1 MPWKNGL
8 WQELD
13 LCCHMPHPRCLSMK
27 EYRQNFDSKRIPASF
42 SSPSSFLFLL
52 SLSLPLISCPFHFI
66 LETVSCC
73 VTQADSRCPSS
84 SHSLPCTSVQEHS
97 TTAVKGSV
105 SPTPPQILQFL
116 KQRSSFLIDRFIKPV
131 AKLLLWVGEFL
142 WELLISFERARG
154 GGWEHSVRRAQRH
167 EHHSSLSDS
176 TDHSYRCDL
185 GFRCG
190 CCGEQWRARIEIENE
205 WLRLVY
211 PPNDSEG
218 QAIAVLTQFS
228 LYWHRWGRLIL
239 DTRRPKGVMLR
250 TFYCSF
256 LMIASSETLSV
267 LWHLEMPQWIR
278 RMIFQVNRN
287 PPRGFLSLFP
297 LNRENIIGPRSNI
310 RNQCLRSV
318 SGLGG
323 GSMMTPGKQFW
334 SLPSMALLWGHP
346 GAWDSDMPPEGNRSH
361 CTEMDLPATVRLKIG
376 WLGRPM
382 SLISLISVIWDNISL
397 KPSLEWGDI
406 QKVCD
411 YTQHWMS

>member
-1 MPWKNGL
+1 MLFYALKEWTVTRTGSLLSYAAHKVSFHERVSAKFWLKQNPSFFFLSFFFSLLAFSLPSSHFPPLSFHFG
-8 WQELD
+8 D
-13 LCCHMPHPRCLSMK
+13 RFSLCNPGQFTLSVLLTQPPL
-27 EYRQNFDSKRIPASF
+27 YF
-42 SSPSSFLFLL
+42 SSGTFHHCSQRKCFPPTDFI
-52 SLSLPLISCPFHFI
+52 ISK
-66 LETVSCC
+66 
-73 VTQADSRCPSS
+73 A
-84 SHSLPCTSVQEHS
+84 
-97 TTAVKGSV
+97 
-105 SPTPPQILQFL
+105 

-131 AKLLLWVGEFL
+131 AKLLPWVGEFL
-142 WELLISFERARG
+142 WELLISFERASG
-154 GGWEHSVRRAQRH
+154 GGWEHGVRRAQGQ

-176 TDHSYRCDL
+176 PDHSYGCDL

-190 CCGEQWRARIEIENE
+190 YCGEQWRARIEIENE
-205 WLRLVY
+205 WLHLVY

-228 LYWHRWGRLIL
+228 LYWHRWGRLVL
-239 DTRRPKGVMLR
+239 GTRRPKGVMLR

-297 LNRENIIGPRSNI
+297 LNRENVIGPRSNI
-310 RNQCLRSV
+310 RNQWLKSV
-318 SGLGG
+318 SEWGEAPWWPLGNSSG
-323 GSMMTPGKQFW
+323 VY
-334 SLPSMALLWGHP
+334 L
-346 GAWDSDMPPEGNRSH
+346 AWHCFEDNQGPEGNRSH
-361 CTEMDLPATVRLKIG
+361 CTEMDLPATVRLKIW

-382 SLISLISVIWDNISL
+382 SLMSLISVIWDNISL
-397 KPSLEWGDI
+397 KPSIEWGDI